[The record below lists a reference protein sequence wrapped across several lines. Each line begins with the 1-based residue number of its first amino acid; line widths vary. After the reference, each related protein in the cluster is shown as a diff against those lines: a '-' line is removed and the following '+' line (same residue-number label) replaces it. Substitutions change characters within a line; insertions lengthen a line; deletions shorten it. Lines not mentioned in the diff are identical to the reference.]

1 MTLQT
6 ELLVDRR
13 KLKRKLTGW
22 RVLAVVLGVALLGAV
37 AFLSGKVT
45 SVFERKPHVARITIS
60 GFIKDD
66 RKQQELLAKVAKSS
80 SVKAVI
86 LNIDSRGGTTTGGE
100 ALYEAIR
107 KLAEKKPVVSVM
119 GTIATS
125 AGYMIALGGDY
136 VVARSNTI
144 TGSVGVI
151 VQWPELSE
159 LLGNLGIKVEEVRSG
174 ALKANP
180 SPFRPVDEAARAVTQ
195 EMVLEAQDWFLGL
208 VARRRLISPES
219 VPGLK
224 AGRVYSGRMAK
235 KHKLVDALGGETVAR
250 SWLEKEKQISK
261 ELKIVDWEESNAPNF
276 GLSGL
281 AAKLVGSVTGLA
293 PESVQSV
300 IDLGK
305 PIRGGTQ
312 LDGLL
317 SLWHP
322 QAN

>member
-22 RVLAVVLGVALLGAV
+22 RVLAIVLGVALLGAL

-45 SVFERKPHVARITIS
+45 SVFEPKPHVARVTIS

-86 LNIDSRGGTTTGGE
+86 LNINSRGGTTTGGE

-180 SPFRPVDEAARAVTQ
+180 SPFQPVDEAARAVTQ

-208 VARRRLISPES
+208 VARRRLISPED

-235 KHKLVDALGGETVAR
+235 EHKLVDALGGETVAR
-250 SWLEKEKQISK
+250 RWLDKEKQISK
-261 ELKIVDWEESNAPNF
+261 DLKIVDWEESNAANF

-281 AAKLVGSVTGLA
+281 AAKLVGTVTGLA

-305 PIRGGTQ
+305 PIRGGAQ